1 MNQSKHVVVGA
12 TISMMTLI
20 LQMLAAFVKV
30 RVILIHYGHEYYSI
44 FQSSNGIFSYLIL
57 IESGFS
63 VAYLLKMYEPY
74 AKKNYKHLQA
84 LYVGLEKMLTKVAS
98 IMLMGVIAITVFYP
112 MVIADNS
119 LGRLELSLLIGLCG
133 IKFVLP
139 YFFTVAKKQM
149 LNVVEKS
156 YLTSI
161 IDSFINLITDII
173 IIAIAYFTNWSFL
186 IIVLAQVL
194 MLIPSIIVY
203 SVIISYYKK
212 SFSFEK
218 KIVPSYEP
226 SAMTKDIMAQKIAY
240 LADNNI
246 DQIILSTRDL
256 LQTTVYT
263 SFNSVVSYPVSM
275 INQLIAS
282 FRGHL
287 GVRLA
292 DNVNDSYSLF
302 RRLLSVNY
310 YIASVISCV
319 FVFQVQDFIRLWIG
333 ETYSTQDVTVI
344 LFSLLLF
351 RKCAENTV
359 TIAREGRDLYK
370 ESKNYAIMAAFVNLV
385 LSLILVQFF
394 EIKGLVIATL
404 VADLFVLDFNNY
416 RLVFRKIF
424 NKSIDIWKELTPFLI
439 CFVCVCYL
447 KYNTSLGNTENL
459 TWTYFISK
467 SFIVFLLTAFSIC
480 ALYMLCS
487 DHFRKTISQVLPSR
501 LKKKN

>member
-1 MNQSKHVVVGA
+1 MNRSKRVVVGA
-12 TISMMTLI
+12 LISMLTLM
-20 LQMLAAFVKV
+20 LQMVAAFVKV
-30 RVILIHYGHEYYSI
+30 RVILTHYGHEYYSI

-74 AKKNYKHLQA
+74 AKKDYRHLQA
-84 LYVGLEKMLTKVAS
+84 LYVGLEKMLTRVAS
-98 IMLMGVIAITVFYP
+98 IMLIGVVAITVIYP
-112 MVIADNS
+112 LIIADNS
-119 LGRLELSLLIGLCG
+119 LGHLEISILIGLCG

-161 IDSFINLITDII
+161 IDSIINLITDIF
-173 IIAIAYFTNWSFL
+173 IIAIAYLTNWSFL
-186 IIVLAQVL
+186 IIVLTAVL

-203 SVIISYYKK
+203 SAIISYYKK
-212 SFSFEK
+212 QFSFEK
-218 KIVPSYEP
+218 KMAPSFEP

-263 SFNSVVSYPVSM
+263 SFNSVVSYPVSV

-282 FRGHL
+282 FRGHM

-292 DNVNDSYSLF
+292 DNVDDSYGLF

-310 YIASVISCV
+310 YIAAVVSCV

-333 ETYSTQDVTVI
+333 EAYSTQNVTVV

-370 ESKNYAIMAAFVNLV
+370 ESKRYAIMAAITNLV
-385 LSLILVQFF
+385 LSLILVQFL
-394 EIKGLVIATL
+394 EIKGLIIATL
-404 VADLFVLDFNNY
+404 IADLFVLDFNNY

-424 NKSIDIWKELTPFLI
+424 NKTIDVWKELIPFFI
-439 CFVCVCYL
+439 CFLCVCYL
-447 KYNTSLGNTENL
+447 KFNTVLGNTDRL
-459 TWTYFISK
+459 TWTYFICK
-467 SFIVFLLTAFSIC
+467 SLIVFTVTAFSSFI
-480 ALYMLCS
+480 LSILFS
-487 DHFRKTISQVLPSR
+487 NHFRKTISSILPSR
-501 LKKKN
+501 LKDRH